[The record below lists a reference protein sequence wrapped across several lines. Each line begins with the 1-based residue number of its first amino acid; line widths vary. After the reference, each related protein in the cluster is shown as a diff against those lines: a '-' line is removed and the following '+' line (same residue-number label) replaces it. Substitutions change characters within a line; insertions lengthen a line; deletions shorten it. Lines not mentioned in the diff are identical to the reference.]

1 MGMKLSPR
9 EFAKLVERALVDIPE
24 PFAGYLQD
32 VAVDVEPLPS
42 ARICREMEVD
52 DPSELLG
59 LYEGVPLTERSVEE
73 LTRMP
78 DRIIL
83 YQRNIEEMCESREE
97 IVEEIR
103 TTVLHEV
110 GHHFGLDE
118 DDLEELGYE

>member
-1 MGMKLSPR
+1 MKLSTR
-9 EFAKLVERALVDIPE
+9 EFAKLVEQALVDIPE

-32 VAVDVEPLPS
+32 VAVDVEPLPT
-42 ARICREMEVD
+42 ARVCREMEVD

-97 IVEEIR
+97 IIEEIR

>member
-1 MGMKLSPR
+1 MKLSTR
-9 EFAKLVERALVDIPE
+9 EFAKLVEQALVDIPE

-32 VAVDVEPLPS
+32 VAVDVEPLPT
-42 ARICREMEVD
+42 ARVCREMDVD

-73 LTRMP
+73 LPRMP

-118 DDLEELGYE
+118 DDLEELGYD